1 MGRYSNIEIQK
12 NNSNKRVRVTTKLPI
27 IEPTVN
33 DIYITSQVGDR
44 LDNLAHKYYGRS
56 SYWWIIATANNIG
69 KGTLSIPIGIQIRI
83 PADAESIVESYNELN
98 S

>member
-12 NNSNKRVRVTTKLPI
+12 NNSNKRVRVTTKFPI

-33 DIYITSQVGDR
+33 DTYITSQVGDR
-44 LDNLAHKYYGRS
+44 LDTLAHKYYGRS
-56 SYWWIIATANNIG
+56 SYWWIIALANNIG
-69 KGTLSIPIGIQIRI
+69 KGTLSVPTGIQIRI
-83 PADAESIVESYNELN
+83 PADSESIIEQYNELN

>member
-12 NNSNKRVRVTTKLPI
+12 NDSNRRVRVTTKLPV

-33 DIYITSQVGDR
+33 DTYIVSQVGDR

-56 SYWWIIATANNIG
+56 SYWWIIALANNIG
-69 KGTLSIPIGIQIRI
+69 NGTLSVPLGIQIRI
-83 PADAESIVESYNELN
+83 PADAESIIEQYNELN